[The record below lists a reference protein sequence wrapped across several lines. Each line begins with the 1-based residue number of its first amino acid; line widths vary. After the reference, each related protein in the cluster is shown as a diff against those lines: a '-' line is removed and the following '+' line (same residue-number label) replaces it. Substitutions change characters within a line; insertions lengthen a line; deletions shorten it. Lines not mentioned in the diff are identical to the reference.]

1 MSAVVIITRF
11 SIRYKGVLPSEE
23 WISYRFDLLKRTSL
37 PSLSQQTVQN
47 LAWVLSTA
55 PEWYDYVSDLFQS
68 VTIPNGVIKVIPQ
81 GAGPEGLQDIHPGVE
96 EFITFRFDSDDAL
109 ASRAIER
116 VLAASAHQE
125 DGEVLFNL
133 PSGIQLDWKTGEM
146 FYRTFKPHYQGP
158 FLAVKNVSRARML
171 NIGGHHRKT
180 REFFR
185 VVDVPGLNWV
195 QVVHGKNVRNKIR
208 KNVEL
213 ARVLKW
219 AVEVFR
225 GPQALTADLRRVP
238 RHLHQ
243 DLLAEFGIQR

>member
-1 MSAVVIITRF
+1 MSAVVIVTRF

-23 WISYRFDLLKRTSL
+23 WVGYRFDLLKRTSL

-68 VTIPNGVIKVIPQ
+68 VTIPKGVIKVIPQ
-81 GAGPEGLQDIHPGVE
+81 GAGPESLQDIHPGVE

-116 VLAASAHQE
+116 VLAASAQQG

-146 FYRTFKPHYQGP
+146 FYRTFRSHYQGP

-171 NIGGHHRKT
+171 TIGGHHRKT
-180 REFFR
+180 RDFFR

-195 QVVHGKNVRNKIR
+195 QVVHRRNIRNKIR
-208 KNVEL
+208 KNVQV
-213 ARVLKW
+213 AMVLKW